1 MTPILPFTQ
10 EDLAQLSAK
19 PSVSFS
25 DQLRK
30 VLQGLKL
37 VLDAAQKGGP
47 TLQLEDAY
55 GDIREWLFS
64 HSIEVQTLLVGPQPA
79 LGKGAKG
86 KTTLWSLQPKS
97 ADGLFFIL
105 KSPVLWVDRSSKP
118 ADWRPLLTA
127 LILELKKPRKSPA
140 RK

>member
-10 EDLAQLSAK
+10 DDLSQLSAK
-19 PSVSFS
+19 PASIFS

-47 TLQLEDAY
+47 TIQLEDAY
-55 GDIREWLFS
+55 GDIRDWLLA
-64 HSIEVQTLLVGPQPA
+64 HSNEIETLLASPQPS
-79 LGKGAKG
+79 LGKGGKG
-86 KTTLWSLQPKS
+86 KTTLWSLEPKS
-97 ADGLFFIL
+97 ADGLFYLL

-118 ADWRPLLTA
+118 SDWRPLLTA
-127 LILELKKPRKSPA
+127 IILELKKPKKTPSP
-140 RK
+140 K

>member
-10 EDLAQLSAK
+10 DDLAQLSAK
-19 PSVSFS
+19 PAVSFS

-55 GDIREWLFS
+55 GDIREWLLS
-64 HSIEVQTLLVGPQPA
+64 NSSEIQTLLAGPQPA
-79 LGKGAKG
+79 LGKGGRG
-86 KTTLWSLQPKS
+86 KTTLWSLQPNS
-97 ADGLFFIL
+97 ADGLFFLL
-105 KSPVLWVDRSSKP
+105 KSPVLWVDKSSKP

-127 LILELKKPRKSPA
+127 LILELKKPRKSSV